1 MPSHN
6 CPNLVGN
13 PDCTTQHKTIV
24 SLITQDL
31 NKSNILIGKPHA
43 FKNDFF
49 IIVFKYTYLIPT
61 SKFQTTATYLSDP
74 EVVIKTVM
82 SSFL

>member
-1 MPSHN
+1 MTTTAEVRSGMPSHN

-31 NKSNILIGKPHA
+31 NKSNILIGKTYQKKKKNLIGKPH
-43 FKNDFF
+43 
-49 IIVFKYTYLIPT
+49 TH
-61 SKFQTTATYLSDP
+61 SK
-74 EVVIKTVM
+74 
-82 SSFL
+82 